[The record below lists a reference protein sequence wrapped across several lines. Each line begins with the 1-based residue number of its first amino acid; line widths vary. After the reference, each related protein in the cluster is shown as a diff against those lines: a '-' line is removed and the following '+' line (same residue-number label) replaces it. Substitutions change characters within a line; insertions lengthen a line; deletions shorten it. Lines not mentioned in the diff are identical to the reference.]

1 MQPIRPLRPS
11 MQGSEQR
18 ATPLFCTAGL
28 ASNSYPINV
37 RWMLGW
43 WWWWRDAEWHPFCRS
58 YAARLLRGVNT

>member
-37 RWMLGW
+37 RWMLGR
-43 WWWWRDAEWHPFCRS
+43 WWRDAEWHPFCRS